1 MGRMGEKIVSAG
13 AVLLI
18 LLRRFFLG
26 WYDTE
31 VKLEALEAADKDIRD
46 SIIRVESLVTALA
59 MRLSRRSDDHPFGRG
74 CETQERD
81 G

>member
-1 MGRMGEKIVSAG
+1 VGEKIVGFG
-13 AVLLI
+13 AVLLV

-46 SIIRVESLVTALA
+46 SIVRVESLVTALA
-59 MRLSRRSDDHPFGRG
+59 MRLSRRTDDSPFGRDYD
-74 CETQERD
+74 TQEK
-81 G
+81 GG